1 MHKRRDKDVANQV
14 TVHEVVGEVKGRVC
28 VLVDDMIDTGGTICA
43 AADALFAHG
52 AEDVIVTATHGVLS
66 GPAADRLKNS
76 RVSEFVLTDTL
87 PTPGELGADLDKITV
102 LSIAPTIAARSA
114 RSSRTA
120 RSRASSTSTDP
131 GGHRSISC
139 TASPPSKLPQLLG
152 EGGRTCWGTAVR
164 YRRALRSR
172 PMFGRVT
179 APTAPVLRGVAMAD
193 VKLTAETRTEFG
205 KGAARRIRREKKVP
219 AVVYGHGVDPLHVTL
234 PGHEL
239 QLALRTPNVLLT
251 LDIDGKTQLAIPK
264 AVQRDAIKGFLEHV
278 DLLTVK
284 SGEKVTVEVY
294 VHTEGEL
301 APGSFLLEHVLST
314 ITVEAEAT
322 HIPESVT
329 VSIAGLEAG
338 ASIAAKDIPLPKGTT
353 LAIDED
359 AVVLQ
364 VLAAQAEE
372 ASTEDADGESAEA

>member
-1 MHKRRDKDVANQV
+1 
-14 TVHEVVGEVKGRVC
+14 
-28 VLVDDMIDTGGTICA
+28 
-43 AADALFAHG
+43 
-52 AEDVIVTATHGVLS
+52 
-66 GPAADRLKNS
+66 
-76 RVSEFVLTDTL
+76 
-87 PTPGELGADLDKITV
+87 
-102 LSIAPTIAARSA
+102 
-114 RSSRTA
+114 
-120 RSRASSTSTDP
+120 
-131 GGHRSISC
+131 
-139 TASPPSKLPQLLG
+139 
-152 EGGRTCWGTAVR
+152 
-164 YRRALRSR
+164 
-172 PMFGRVT
+172 
-179 APTAPVLRGVAMAD
+179 MAD

-251 LDIDGKTQLAIPK
+251 LDIEGKTQLAIPK

-372 ASTEDADGESAEA
+372 APADSEAEATEA